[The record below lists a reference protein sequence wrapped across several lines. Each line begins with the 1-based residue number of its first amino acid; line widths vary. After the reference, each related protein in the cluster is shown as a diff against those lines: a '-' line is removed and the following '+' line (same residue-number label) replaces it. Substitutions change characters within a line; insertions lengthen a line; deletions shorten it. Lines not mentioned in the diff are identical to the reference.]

1 MSQGSSGTGSE
12 MVGVSKCFAIVAAG
26 SYCLIKVHQGSVR
39 APWLSWLKRLS
50 SKQEI
55 VSSNLAGAFL
65 HWLPKNFNP
74 LTQNSGL
81 VRDLNPG
88 PLAP

>member
-39 APWLSWLKRLS
+39 APGLSWLKRLS

-55 VSSNLAGAFL
+55 PSSNLGGAFL
-65 HWLPKNFNP
+65 LLCHMSPGRNSPDAGLHWSFG
-74 LTQNSGL
+74 SM
-81 VRDLNPG
+81 V
-88 PLAP
+88 